1 MDGGLKHLHQNF
13 ALPSHC
19 LFYSQDL
26 RWRILL
32 DLLKL
37 CLYETKFMALFA
49 AFSYSHSKHLP
60 LSFFFKSITT
70 TGLMPWN
77 SIFLLP
83 FPFQLWNASSALCS
97 TLRGNVCSK
106 NPPVRPK
113 IMKYVSCGQSLK
125 VCKARSLRVMDSAF
139 PRRLYPSLSLG
150 GGVEVDTVGGHV
162 ILLK

>member
-1 MDGGLKHLHQNF
+1 MVGSSICIRTLPFLLIASFILRIWGGGYFWISSNCAFVK
-13 ALPSHC
+13 PS
-19 LFYSQDL
+19 S
-26 RWRILL
+26 W
-32 DLLKL
+32 
-37 CLYETKFMALFA
+37 
-49 AFSYSHSKHLP
+49 HSLQHSAIHTVNTFP
-60 LSFFFKSITT
+60 CHFFFKSITT

-150 GGVEVDTVGGHV
+150 GGGLKWILWEDT
-162 ILLK
+162 LFC